1 MSKEQQVVVIAVYET
16 VKSTEVRVFKT
27 EEQALQWR
35 TDIAMVNWNDEFPDY
50 PLHEGEEI
58 GYTYFDLMS
67 GMTEQTEYFQT
78 IFTTIEGA

>member
-1 MSKEQQVVVIAVYET
+1 MSKEQQVVVALYKTEH
-16 VKSTEVRVFKT
+16 STEVRAFKT

-35 TDIAMVNWNDEFPDY
+35 TGIAMANWDEEFPHY

-58 GYTYFDLMS
+58 GYTYFDLMGS
-67 GMTEQTEYFQT
+67 MTEQTESFQT